1 VKLDQAWLI
10 FEKGTKKERKSK
22 IKNQKL
28 SKNEKNK
35 LIESCQKKWLK
46 VAKNFSKNCQKF
58 VKKNTKK
65 DGEKKEVERNMT
77 AFQKGY
83 AEEQRRKLQELS
95 STRCRLRRTW

>member
-1 VKLDQAWLI
+1 
-10 FEKGTKKERKSK
+10 
-22 IKNQKL
+22 L

-35 LIESCQKKWLK
+35 LIESCQKKMIK
-46 VAKNFSKNCQKF
+46 SCKKKISKNCQKF

-83 AEEQRRKLQELS
+83 AEEPRRKLQELS